1 MEVEEILKGLELSG
15 GIVITGNSRR
25 VTNFLTALDE
35 ATEILKRIDT
45 DGCGGCKYEDVSPH
59 CTPCDKCKRNCPD
72 FWESEE

>member
-1 MEVEEILKGLELSG
+1 MELKEILKGLELSG

-45 DGCGGCKYEDVSPH
+45 DGCVGVQIRRCSTAPP
-59 CTPCDKCKRNCPD
+59 TMQ
-72 FWESEE
+72 